1 MNCRDIRDNLTPYLL
16 GDLDPARAAE
26 VRAHVQDCA
35 ACRAE
40 AEDMQAA
47 LQFLRKSL
55 ADTPGTPAQLPEKF
69 TRQFQK
75 RNRRRPRVVR
85 QGAAPRRWRFRIVEF
100 AAVAAILLV
109 LAGLL
114 LPNTASVRER
124 ARRVN
129 DLSNLNGLWK
139 AASAWG
145 LEPVN
150 TWRPAFPDSIDDV
163 MKESGLTPEIL
174 VNTETKQPV
183 EYYPGASDTDG
194 NRPLLVSRGKTGR
207 NVVTVSGQGRWVADG
222 TPEAEALNRQLAE
235 LPKQF
240 ATVTPGSFAREGG
253 AKRAPAGHPAG
264 KGAASLP
271 ANKPGKGGA
280 VPEDDRK
287 NGEAFTEVS
296 GVARARGE
304 SGAKEGQEKKGGDF
318 LRSSDA
324 RIAGGLVP
332 EYEIAAGTHSES
344 GMAGAGEKSEEEMPG
359 AAGKPPAGATA
370 GGPEIASRPGREPES
385 GMDSSINGQE
395 IGRLA
400 KVRDFQKAW
409 SVEGST
415 RAIKAQAAEQPQPAS
430 EADEK
435 AQSSPTLAGDKSD
448 TVLRDSDRYEQGRGG
463 AGERFETVNGL
474 ERTKPPET
482 AAQQP
487 AEKRDLM
494 NAAPPAA
501 SATAPVS
508 TPEPAI
514 SPSSGLK
521 IETDMSRNIK
531 NAETTRLMKVRE
543 FQKGWA
549 VKSKGRA
556 TKAEFALFKAKYK
569 DGDWDCNPDAL
580 NNLMSQICSWAKNSI
595 KAKIR
600 SEVVDVGSGQLFDV
614 KPPFIY
620 LTGEKDFRFTDQEI
634 KNMRDYLLVGGAIW
648 ADNAGPGKG
657 TPFDLALRREMKRV
671 LPDRDFEDI
680 PSDHDIYNSYFD
692 NLSLPKG
699 INVKPEPNEEI
710 NIGGETAV
718 LYTLNG
724 YGSLWDRYTLNT
736 NNHVEVVPGKTNFG
750 RILPEKSTTSDALV
764 KDAYKLGV
772 NATVHLLT
780 RYQDKLRALPEDIA
794 SPVTPAA
801 APAPSPEPAQSNAPP
816 VPVFRAIGVNQFV
829 TAAANPF
836 STFSIDVDT
845 ASYTLSRNYILRGQL
860 PPPEAVRTE
869 EFVNFFDYDYAPP
882 AGPTFG
888 VYTDCGPSAFG
899 RGKSLLKIGVKGRR
913 LGREEKRA
921 AALTLLIDTSGSMA
935 TPDRIE
941 LVKSALSL
949 MVERLDPADRVAIVQ
964 YDSHARLLLEH
975 TPAAEKKRIIGVIE
989 SLQTSGSTA
998 LEEGMRAAYAAAARG
1013 FDGAAC
1019 NRVLLLSDGM
1029 ANLGAAAAEEILKS
1043 VAGYRKQGITL
1054 SVFGFGLGAYNDDML
1069 ETLADKGDG
1078 VYAFIDSPA
1087 EARRALV
1094 DDLAATIN
1102 LIARDVKIQV
1112 EFDPKRV
1119 RQYRQLGY
1127 ENRQLKKEQFR
1138 DDSVDAGEIGSGQS
1152 VTALY
1157 ELELQGDS
1165 REPLGIVRVRC
1176 RNALTGQM
1184 EEIEQPVAPPSG
1196 ATPFEAMDVRF
1207 RLAAAAAEF
1216 SEILRGS
1223 PFAAGS
1229 SFGDVAR
1236 VLRPVALELSIE
1248 NRIQEFLRMAEMGL
1262 TPKFQEA
1269 GPP

>member
-150 TWRPAFPDSIDDV
+150 TWRPAFPESIDDV
-163 MKESGLTPEIL
+163 MKEGGLTPEFL

-183 EYYPGASDTDG
+183 EYYPGASGASDTDG

-235 LPKQF
+235 LPKQV
-240 ATVTPGSFAREGG
+240 ATVTPGSFARKGG
-253 AKRAPAGHPAG
+253 AKRAPAGPAPG
-264 KGAASLP
+264 NGAASLP

-280 VPEDDRK
+280 VPEDTREK
-287 NGEAFTEVS
+287 RAAFTDES
-296 GVARARGE
+296 GAARARGE
-304 SGAKEGQEKKGGDF
+304 SGVKEEREKKG
-318 LRSSDA
+318 
-324 RIAGGLVP
+324 
-332 EYEIAAGTHSES
+332 
-344 GMAGAGEKSEEEMPG
+344 
-359 AAGKPPAGATA
+359 
-370 GGPEIASRPGREPES
+370 EPES
-385 GMDSSINGQE
+385 DMDSSINGQE
-395 IGRLA
+395 VARLA

-409 SVEGST
+409 SVKGST
-415 RAIKAQAAEQPQPAS
+415 RAVKAQAAEQPQSARP
-430 EADEK
+430 ADEK
-435 AQSSPTLAGDKSD
+435 TQSSSTLAGDKSD

-463 AGERFETVNGL
+463 AVERFEMVRKL
-474 ERTKPPET
+474 ERAEPGKDAIHEITEIDARMPAKEPEAPRASAVT
-482 AAQQP
+482 
-487 AEKRDLM
+487 
-494 NAAPPAA
+494 APP
-501 SATAPVS
+501 
-508 TPEPAI
+508 
-514 SPSSGLK
+514 
-521 IETDMSRNIK
+521 
-531 NAETTRLMKVRE
+531 
-543 FQKGWA
+543 
-549 VKSKGRA
+549 
-556 TKAEFALFKAKYK
+556 
-569 DGDWDCNPDAL
+569 
-580 NNLMSQICSWAKNSI
+580 
-595 KAKIR
+595 
-600 SEVVDVGSGQLFDV
+600 
-614 KPPFIY
+614 
-620 LTGEKDFRFTDQEI
+620 
-634 KNMRDYLLVGGAIW
+634 
-648 ADNAGPGKG
+648 
-657 TPFDLALRREMKRV
+657 
-671 LPDRDFEDI
+671 
-680 PSDHDIYNSYFD
+680 
-692 NLSLPKG
+692 
-699 INVKPEPNEEI
+699 
-710 NIGGETAV
+710 
-718 LYTLNG
+718 
-724 YGSLWDRYTLNT
+724 
-736 NNHVEVVPGKTNFG
+736 
-750 RILPEKSTTSDALV
+750 
-764 KDAYKLGV
+764 
-772 NATVHLLT
+772 
-780 RYQDKLRALPEDIA
+780 
-794 SPVTPAA
+794 
-801 APAPSPEPAQSNAPP
+801 PEPAQSDTPP
-816 VPVFRAIGVNQFV
+816 VPVCRAIGVNQFV
-829 TAAANPF
+829 AAAANPF

-882 AGPTFG
+882 AGATFG

-1013 FDGAAC
+1013 FDGSAC

-1029 ANLGAAAAEEILKS
+1029 ANLGAAAAEEILNS

-1157 ELELQGDS
+1157 ELELQGEP
-1165 REPLGIVRVRC
+1165 RAPLGIVRVRC
-1176 RNALTGQM
+1176 RNALTGQI
-1184 EEIEQPVAPPSG
+1184 EEIEQPVAPPRG
-1196 ATPFEAMDVRF
+1196 AAPFEDMDVRF
-1207 RLAAAAAEF
+1207 RLAAAAAEYA
-1216 SEILRGS
+1216 EILRGS

-1229 SFGDVAR
+1229 GLGDVAR
-1236 VLRPVALELSIE
+1236 VLRPVALELSLD